1 MVHRTG
7 FEMADNKE
15 AYLEEFCGELRSLV
29 VKQAS
34 RMINNDLYMKALLS
48 ALPVAMIAADEDGII
63 NTVNKAAEDIL
74 GLKKTKLKGSGIAE
88 LFESDAEIVKK
99 IDQALSAGKQFHI
112 ASKSLKLVPGKD
124 VVGNIYIQP
133 LCDEERKICGLLLTL
148 EDQTYVSF
156 LQDAFKRYVPPSVSE
171 IIARNPQKLKLGGE
185 EKTLTVL
192 FSDLVGFTTISEKMA
207 PHEVVILLS
216 QYFDEMTKIIF
227 ENQGTL
233 KEYVADE
240 LMAIFGAPVYQP
252 DHAKKAC
259 ESAIAMSKRLG
270 ELRQIWKKQNRPLL
284 KARIGINTG
293 AMLVGNLGSTYRF
306 SYGVIGDQVNL
317 ASRLEGLS
325 SIYGTEILI
334 GESTAKEIENDFHLR
349 KIDLVRVKGR
359 NQAVHIYELI
369 DTVSNPL
376 TDKMNIFLDNYNKGF
391 SLYKNHKWHRALEHL
406 TIANDYKPNDG
417 PTAIMI
423 KRCHHYVENS
433 PPGDWDGVFDHK
445 TK

>member
-1 MVHRTG
+1 
-7 FEMADNKE
+7 MAENKE
-15 AYLEEFCGELRSLV
+15 ARLTEFCDELRSLV

-48 ALPVAMIAADEDGII
+48 ALPVAMIAADKNGVI
-63 NTVNKAAEDIL
+63 NTVNKASEDIL
-74 GLKKTKLKGSGIAE
+74 GLEKNKLKEVGIAE
-88 LFESDAEIVKK
+88 LFKSESEIVNK
-99 IDQALSAGKQFHI
+99 INQALSVGKQFHI
-112 ASKSLKLVPGKD
+112 ASKSLELVPGRQ
-124 VVGNIYIQP
+124 VVGNIYLQP
-133 LCDEERKICGLLLTL
+133 LWDEERNICGLLLTM
-148 EDQTYVSF
+148 EDQTYVSY

-171 IIARNPQKLKLGGE
+171 IIAQDPDKLTLGGE
-185 EKTLTVL
+185 DKILTVL
-192 FSDLVGFTTISEKMA
+192 FSDLVGFTTISEKMP

-259 ESAIAMSKRLG
+259 ESAIEMSKRLG
-270 ELRQIWKKQNRPLL
+270 ALRKIWKKQNRPVL

-334 GESTAKEIENDFHLR
+334 GENTAKEIKNDFHLR

-359 NQAVHIYELI
+359 NQAAHIYELI
-369 DTVSNPL
+369 DKDSSPL
-376 TDKMNIFLDNYNKGF
+376 TEKMYRFLENYNKGF
-391 SLYKNHKWHRALEHL
+391 SL
-406 TIANDYKPNDG
+406 
-417 PTAIMI
+417 
-423 KRCHHYVENS
+423 
-433 PPGDWDGVFDHK
+433 
-445 TK
+445 

>member
-1 MVHRTG
+1 MVKT
-7 FEMADNKE
+7 KE
-15 AYLEEFCGELRSLV
+15 AHLEEFCSDLRLLV

-34 RMINNDLYMKALLS
+34 KMINYDLYMKALLS
-48 ALPVAMIAADEDGII
+48 ALPVAMIAADKDGII
-63 NTVNKAAEDIL
+63 NTVNKASVEIF
-74 GLKKTKLKGSGIAE
+74 GLEENRIKGIIISE
-88 LFESDAEIVKK
+88 LFESDSEIVKK
-99 IDQALSAGKQFHI
+99 IDQSLSTGEQFHI
-112 ASKSLKLVPGKD
+112 ASKSLELVPGRN

-133 LCDEERKICGLLLTL
+133 LWDEEKNICGLLLTV

-171 IIARNPQKLKLGGE
+171 IIARKPQTLKLGGE

-192 FSDLVGFTTISEKMA
+192 FSDLVGFTTISEKML
-207 PHEVVILLS
+207 PHKVVNLLS

-227 ENQGTL
+227 ELQGTL

-240 LMAIFGAPVYQP
+240 LMAIFGAPVYQQ

-259 ESAIAMSKRLG
+259 ESAIAMSRRLK

-293 AMLVGNLGSTYRF
+293 PMLVGNLGSTYRF

-334 GESTAKEIENDFHLR
+334 GENTAKEVENDFHLR

-359 NQAVHIYELI
+359 NQAAHIYELI
-369 DTVSNPL
+369 DNASNPL
-376 TDKMNIFLDNYNKGF
+376 SETMKKFIGSYNKGF
-391 SLYKNHKWHRALEHL
+391 SLYKNKKWSNALEYF
-406 TIANDYKPNDG
+406 ISANDILSGDG
-417 PTAIMI
+417 PTAVMI
-423 KRCHHYVENS
+423 QRCHHYADN
-433 PPGDWDGVFDHK
+433 PPVGNWDGVYDHK

>member
-1 MVHRTG
+1 
-7 FEMADNKE
+7 MAENKE
-15 AYLEEFCGELRSLV
+15 ARLTEFCDELRSLV

-48 ALPVAMIAADEDGII
+48 ALPVAMIATDKNGVI
-63 NTVNKAAEDIL
+63 NTVNKASEDIL
-74 GLKKTKLKGSGIAE
+74 GLEKNKLKEVGIAE
-88 LFESDAEIVKK
+88 LFTSESEIVKK
-99 IDQALSAGKQFHI
+99 INQALSVGKQFHI
-112 ASKSLKLVPGKD
+112 ASKSLELVPGRQ
-124 VVGNIYIQP
+124 VVGNIYLQP
-133 LCDEERKICGLLLTL
+133 LWDEERNICGLLLTM
-148 EDQTYVSF
+148 EDQTYVSY

-171 IIARNPQKLKLGGE
+171 IIAQDPDKLTLGGE
-185 EKTLTVL
+185 DKILTVL
-192 FSDLVGFTTISEKMA
+192 FSDLVGFTTISEKMP

-259 ESAIAMSKRLG
+259 ESAIEMSKRLG
-270 ELRQIWKKQNRPLL
+270 ALRKIWKKQNRPVL

-334 GESTAKEIENDFHLR
+334 GENTAKEIKNDFHLR

-359 NQAVHIYELI
+359 NQAAHIYELI
-369 DTVSNPL
+369 DKDSSPL
-376 TDKMNIFLDNYNKGF
+376 TEKMYRFLENYNKGF
-391 SLYKNHKWHRALEHL
+391 SLYKNQKWSNALEHF
-406 TIANDYKPNDG
+406 TSANDILPEDG
-417 PTAIMI
+417 PTTVMI
-423 KRCHHYVENS
+423 KRCLHYAENQ
-433 PPGDWDGVFDHK
+433 PVGDWDGVFDHK

>member
-1 MVHRTG
+1 MGLKMTKS
-7 FEMADNKE
+7 KE
-15 AYLEEFCGELRSLV
+15 AYLTEFCDDLRSLV

-34 RMINNDLYMKALLS
+34 RMINNNLYMKALLS
-48 ALPVAMIAADEDGII
+48 ALPVAMIAADKDGII
-63 NTVNKAAEDIL
+63 ITVNKAAKDIL
-74 GLKKTKLKGSGIAE
+74 GLERTKLEGSGITE
-88 LFESDAEIVKK
+88 LFESDTEIAKK

-124 VVGNIYIQP
+124 VVGNMYIQP
-133 LCDEERKICGLLLTL
+133 LWDEERKICGLLLTF
-148 EDQTYVSF
+148 EDQTYVTF

-171 IIARNPQKLKLGGE
+171 IIARNPQNLKLGGE

-192 FSDLVGFTTISEKMA
+192 FSDLVGFTTISEKM
-207 PHEVVILLS
+207 PPKEVVILLS
-216 QYFDEMTKIIF
+216 QYFDEMTEIIF
-227 ENQGTL
+227 KNQGTL

-270 ELRQIWKKQNRPLL
+270 ELRQIWKKQTRPLL

-334 GESTAKEIENDFHLR
+334 GESTAKEIKNDFHLR

-359 NQAVHIYELI
+359 NQAAYIYELI
-369 DTVSNPL
+369 DNAISPL
-376 TDKMNIFLDNYNKGF
+376 TEKMNNFINNYNKGF
-391 SLYKNHKWHRALEHL
+391 SLYKNQKWSSALEYFS
-406 TIANDYKPNDG
+406 IANGYKPNDG
-417 PTAIMI
+417 PTSIMT
-423 KRCHHYVENS
+423 KRCHHYVENP
-433 PPGDWDGVFDHK
+433 PPGDWDGVFDHT